1 VPAAGDTESMSRR
14 TNRILLVVV
23 LVAFINLPFL
33 HSTWTQWQV
42 ERNGTDVTAEVVDTR
57 VLGEQDDP
65 SYWVVFRFPE
75 SIDPDQVR
83 WNAEVDQ
90 PTFEEATADGSVA
103 VRVLEDRPAAYSVE
117 GEVEHRLGTVITLV
131 ADAILLAIL
140 LLVWRSRGSTRP
152 VPIRI
157 AAIGD
162 VERCPPG
169 GVLEQLEGDL
179 YLVRG
184 EVTGIDGDEIVL
196 DAGERDVLV
205 VLDGHH
211 NPVGYQQPAAV
222 RGRIIP

>member
-1 VPAAGDTESMSRR
+1 MTRR

-23 LVAFINLPFL
+23 LVAFINLPL
-33 HSTWTQWQV
+33 VHSTWTHWQV
-42 ERNGTDVTAEVVDTR
+42 GRNGTDTTAEVVDTR
-57 VLGEQDDP
+57 VLGDGADP
-65 SYWVVFRFPE
+65 AYWLVFRFPE
-75 SIDPDQVR
+75 SIDAERAEWSAQVDR
-83 WNAEVDQ
+83 D
-90 PTFEEATADGSVA
+90 TFDAAAADGTVA
-103 VRVLEDRPAAYSVE
+103 VRVLEDHPAAHIVE
-117 GEVEHRLGTVITLV
+117 GEVSSSLALVITLL

-140 LLVWRSRGSTRP
+140 LLVWRSRPTRP

-169 GVLEQLEGDL
+169 GVLEQLDEDL

-205 VLDGHH
+205 ILDGHH
-211 NPVGYQQPAAV
+211 NPVGYQQPAEV
-222 RGRIIP
+222 RGRIVP

>member
-1 VPAAGDTESMSRR
+1 MTRR

-23 LVAFINLPFL
+23 LVAFINLPVL
-33 HSTWTQWQV
+33 HSTWTRWQV
-42 ERNGTDVTAEVVDTR
+42 DRNGTDTTAEVVDTR
-57 VLGEQDDP
+57 VLGDEADP
-65 SYWVVFRFPE
+65 SYWLVFRFPE
-75 SIDPDQVR
+75 DIDPDRVPWSAQVER
-83 WNAEVDQ
+83 E
-90 PTFEEATADGSVA
+90 TFEGAGAEGSVE
-103 VRVLEDRPAAYSVE
+103 VRVLEDRPAAHIVE
-117 GEVEHRLGTVITLV
+117 GQVRNPLGLIITLI

-140 LLVWRSRGSTRP
+140 LLVWRGRRTRP

-169 GVLEQLEGDL
+169 AVLEQIEGDL

-205 VLDGHH
+205 ILDGHR
-211 NPVGYQQPAAV
+211 NPVGYQQPAEV
-222 RGRIIP
+222 RGRIVP

>member
-1 VPAAGDTESMSRR
+1 MSRR

-23 LVAFINLPFL
+23 LVAFINLPVL
-33 HSTWTQWQV
+33 HSTWTRWQV
-42 ERNGTDVTAEVVDTR
+42 DRNGTDTTAEVVDTR
-57 VLGEQDDP
+57 VLGDEPDP
-65 SYWVVFRFPE
+65 SYWLVFRFPE
-75 SIDPDQVR
+75 DIDPDRVPWSAQVDR
-83 WNAEVDQ
+83 E
-90 PTFEEATADGSVA
+90 TFEGAGAEGSVE
-103 VRVLEDRPAAYSVE
+103 VRVLEDRPAAHIVE
-117 GEVEHRLGTVITLV
+117 GEVRNRLGLVITLI

-140 LLVWRSRGSTRP
+140 LLVRRGRPKRP

-169 GVLEQLEGDL
+169 GSLEQIEGDL

-205 VLDGHH
+205 ILDGHR
-211 NPVGYQQPAAV
+211 NPVGYQQPAEV
-222 RGRIIP
+222 RGRIVP

>member
-1 VPAAGDTESMSRR
+1 MSRR

-23 LVAFINLPFL
+23 LVAFINLPLL
-33 HSTWTQWQV
+33 HSTWTRWQV
-42 ERNGTDVTAEVVDTR
+42 DRNGTDIVAEVVETR
-57 VLGEQDDP
+57 VLGEEADP
-65 SYWVVFRFPE
+65 SYWLEFRFPE
-75 SIDPDQVR
+75 SIDPDRVLWTAQVDR
-83 WNAEVDQ
+83 E
-90 PTFEEATADGSVA
+90 TFDEASAQRSVE
-103 VRVLEDRPAAYSVE
+103 VRVLEDRPAAHVVE
-117 GEVEHRLGTVITLV
+117 GQVRNRVGLLITLI

-140 LLVWRSRGSTRP
+140 LLVWRARPTRP

-169 GVLEQLEGDL
+169 GVLEQIEGDL

-205 VLDGHH
+205 ILDGHI
-211 NPVGYQQPAAV
+211 NPVGYQQPAEV
-222 RGRIIP
+222 RGRIVP

>member
-1 VPAAGDTESMSRR
+1 MTRR

-23 LVAFINLPFL
+23 LVAFINLPVL
-33 HSTWTQWQV
+33 HSTWTRWQV
-42 ERNGTDVTAEVVDTR
+42 DRNGTDTTAEVVDTR
-57 VLGEQDDP
+57 VLGDEADP
-65 SYWVVFRFPE
+65 SYWLVFRFPE
-75 SIDPDQVR
+75 DIDPDRVPWSAQVDR
-83 WNAEVDQ
+83 E
-90 PTFEEATADGSVA
+90 TFEGAGAEGSVE
-103 VRVLEDRPAAYSVE
+103 VRVLEDRPAAHIVE
-117 GEVEHRLGTVITLV
+117 GQVRNPLGLIITLI

-140 LLVWRSRGSTRP
+140 LLVWRGRRTRP

-169 GVLEQLEGDL
+169 AVLEQIEGDL

-205 VLDGHH
+205 ILDGHR
-211 NPVGYQQPAAV
+211 NPVGYQQAAEV
-222 RGRIIP
+222 RGRIVP

>member
-1 VPAAGDTESMSRR
+1 MSRR

-23 LVAFINLPFL
+23 LVAFINLPVF
-33 HSTWTQWQV
+33 HSTWTRWQV
-42 ERNGTDVTAEVVDTR
+42 GRNGTDTTAEVVETR
-57 VLGEQDDP
+57 VLDADEDP
-65 SYWVVFRFPE
+65 SYWLVFRFPE
-75 SIDPDQVR
+75 SIDPDRAPWTAQ
-83 WNAEVDQ
+83 VDQ
-90 PTFEEATADGSVA
+90 DTFEQASAEDAVD
-103 VRVLEDRPAAYSVE
+103 VRVLEDRPSAHIVE
-117 GEVEHRLGTVITLV
+117 GEVRNPLGYIITLI
-131 ADAILLAIL
+131 ADVILLAIL
-140 LLVWRSRGSTRP
+140 LLVGRGRSRRP

-169 GVLEQLEGDL
+169 SALEQIEGDL

-184 EVTGIDGDEIVL
+184 EVTGLDGDEIVL

-211 NPVGYQQPAAV
+211 NPVGYQQPAQV